1 MANAKNKHSSKIHSR
16 ARFTSSH
23 ETPAR
28 KLVLIVIILAIFTV
42 SISIA
47 CSIIFD
53 TEHTVKST
61 ISNLATEYYE
71 DYLYQSISSSGED
84 IDKVMQKYVDTGFS
98 AIPLRQLIFRS
109 SQGAAVKDTI
119 LKYCDEDVTH
129 IQFFPTAPFGKA
141 DYKVEYT
148 YSCSF

>member
-16 ARFTSSH
+16 ARFAPSC

-28 KLVLIVIILAIFTV
+28 KLILIVIILIVLTV
-42 SISIA
+42 SASIT

-53 TEHTVKST
+53 TERTVKST

-109 SQGAAVKDTI
+109 SQDTTIKDTI
-119 LKYCDEDVTH
+119 LKYCDEDATH
-129 IQFFPTAPFGKA
+129 IQFFPTAPFGKT

>member
-16 ARFTSSH
+16 TRFAPSC

-28 KLVLIVIILAIFTV
+28 KLILIIIILAVFIV

-53 TEHTVKST
+53 TERTVKST

-109 SQGAAVKDTI
+109 SQGTAIKDTI
-119 LKYCDEDVTH
+119 LRYCDEDATH
-129 IQFFPTAPFGKA
+129 IQFFPTAPFKKS
-141 DYKVEYT
+141 DYKVKYT

>member
-16 ARFTSSH
+16 ARFAPSY

-28 KLVLIVIILAIFTV
+28 KLILIVIILIVFTV
-42 SISIA
+42 SASIT

-53 TEHTVKST
+53 AEHTVKST
-61 ISNLATEYYE
+61 ISSLAADYYE
-71 DYLYQSISSSGED
+71 DYLYRNISSSGED
-84 IDKVMQKYVDTGFS
+84 IDTVMQKYVNTGFS

-109 SQGAAVKDTI
+109 SQGAAAKDTI
-119 LKYCDEDVTH
+119 LKYCDEDATH